1 MTRLVGAGRSDVG
14 LKRENNEDSFFLD
27 NDQGLFVVADGM
39 GGAASGELAS
49 QLVAQTLAEYVRL
62 YADAPADA
70 PERFDYHDDKLTSRG
85 NTLMQAV
92 HLANRLVYDAA
103 RKNPRHK
110 GMGSTLAVVMQDDDA
125 VLVLNVG
132 DSRVLRSRNGNL
144 EQITVDHRF
153 QDDPAIPGSHRSGSH
168 HP

>member
-49 QLVAQTLAEYVRL
+49 QLVGQTLAEYVRL

-70 PERFDYHDDKLTSRG
+70 RAL
-85 NTLMQAV
+85 
-92 HLANRLVYDAA
+92 
-103 RKNPRHK
+103 
-110 GMGSTLAVVMQDDDA
+110 
-125 VLVLNVG
+125 
-132 DSRVLRSRNGNL
+132 
-144 EQITVDHRF
+144 
-153 QDDPAIPGSHRSGSH
+153 
-168 HP
+168 